1 MGRVEKTKWSEA
13 KLRIHFG
20 LKRNLNGLP
29 LLSKWFDTTDD
40 LTESDNLQLQKLL
53 KRLFKH
59 TNFWNEEELKIKFL
73 SPLLEIVGYEEEDD
87 IYATYLDREIEATV
101 ENTLLKTKADY
112 MLASGEGD
120 EITAPYFC
128 FHEYKRKK
136 KNADDPVAQVLLGML
151 IAQEINKN
159 GKPIYGCHIIGEF
172 WFFMLM
178 QGKEYA
184 IAKALDATDEA
195 DLRQIVLILRKF
207 KAIITNELLK

>member
-1 MGRVEKTKWSEA
+1 MEKTEKIKWTES
-13 KLRIHFG
+13 KLNVHFH
-20 LKRNLNGLP
+20 LTRNLKGLP
-29 LLSKWFDTTDD
+29 LLTEWFKVTNNLTDSEKAD
-40 LTESDNLQLQKLL
+40 LEKRRLTLL
-53 KRLFKH
+53 KKV
-59 TNFWNEEELKIKFL
+59 NFWNEEELKMKFL
-73 SPLLEIVGYEEEDD
+73 SHLLDMAEYEDND
-87 IYATYLDREIEATV
+87 AFFDTYLDREIEATV
-101 ENTLLKTKADY
+101 DKTLIKTKADY
-112 MLASGEGD
+112 IIASGFGE
-120 EITAPYFC
+120 EITSPYFC

-195 DLRQIVLILRKF
+195 DLQHIVLILRKF
-207 KAIITNELLK
+207 KTIITNELLN